1 MSLLQACS
9 FILATPDT
17 LKYSTL
23 YDTLVSLLG
32 VGSQND
38 PSLRRTTD
46 PQLTYL
52 GLCGVQY
59 AFSLSYRLLLT
70 MPPSVSALEGMS
82 LAEMKLEGSR
92 LLHALLWAPRASHK
106 IFNGWIKV
114 SVVGHT
120 NVKTLEP
127 L

>member
-1 MSLLQACS
+1 MSSLQACS

-32 VGSQND
+32 VGCQND
-38 PSLRRTTD
+38 PSLRQSTD

-59 AFSLSYRLLLT
+59 AFSLAYRLLLT
-70 MPPSVSALEGMS
+70 MPPSVSALEAMS
-82 LAEMKLEGSR
+82 VAEVKLEGPR

-106 IFNGWIKV
+106 IFNGWIKASILVV
-114 SVVGHT
+114 SCYVIF
-120 NVKTLEP
+120 
-127 L
+127 